1 MKNPLLTQF
10 FSLVRDRGLK
20 SLSTAIILMVLTVN
34 VSLAQSV
41 AITQQCYCL
50 NNSTTPTNGQY
61 EDVITL
67 TALPG
72 QTWRLASPIIGF
84 YNPASLPPPVEPILY
99 LHNTLIQEV
108 SPGVFQITG
117 RRKSG
122 QGWSL
127 NIVNN
132 ATGQIIPV
140 ASTENCAYPTF
151 VISGDEDVCRNSTES
166 YSIPA
171 GTYSG
176 LTWFLTGVGN
186 NLVLPNGFSS
196 IDADWGPT
204 AGRYSIGVSG
214 VHSSYPTQ
222 SLGCNFDISKIVDIE
237 DFTSL
242 TTIRGDAG
250 NCIGATEIYTLDAAL
265 ANLSGVSWTISTISG
280 PVMTSPVPAA
290 VGDNAR
296 RRTIVWPATAGE
308 YDLTVSGNYVLLNG
322 PGIADDNTC
331 SFTNTMRINIVSQ
344 PTIALACNNLVQLS
358 MNPSCELYFTPDQF
372 LEAQVYPDH
381 SYDIIIRDLTT
392 GLIIP
397 NGTLGYGYIGKTLEI
412 KVVHECSGNSC
423 WGYAKIEDK
432 SIPELVC
439 PEDVVIDCEDLENID
454 STGFPEIPVDAILSP
469 VVGNPNAWSVRNF
482 DRCSDVLISFTDD
495 VETDLCV
502 GPYSSIITRTWLVTD
517 NSGNSSSCSQT
528 ISINR
533 ASIDDV
539 IFPVNWDSATG
550 PNASLEACGSWT
562 KIPVGQPYAGNP
574 SPDYTGWPSGI
585 QCLKAAVTFKD
596 KKIALC
602 GDSTKTYKLIRKW
615 TVVDHCTGEIE
626 EQNQL
631 ITVMDTEPP
640 VVTCPADITS
650 QVGLP
655 IIPAAVIPVRPH
667 SCLADWT
674 VIAPIVISDCSQT
687 TWDVSF
693 LLADGNGKPPF
704 NGVYVKK
711 SGITEVA
718 TVSGSLRIRNLP
730 AGKTWVRYTITDA
743 CGNFSY
749 CFTEIDVIDNQ
760 PPTPVCDRNSIVA
773 IGAESM
779 ALAGVLTFDDG
790 SHDNCELAC
799 MKIRRMETPLV
810 DWATLPCSNQIKFT
824 CDDIGP
830 NKTVMVELGVWDKA
844 GLFNSCMVEAKVQD
858 NIFPVLTIPADMTA
872 NCYEDFTTLTRFGA
886 ASATDNC
893 TAMITEVR
901 KDFLNECGLGTITRT
916 FTATDA
922 FGNKTTKTQT
932 ITVGNDKKFN
942 GGAEFPVGDI
952 DWPNTIT
959 LNAACITDITPDKLP
974 DGSSRPKYLRN
985 TQCAQLPQA
994 HYEDIVFNFADNV
1007 CVKVLRKW
1015 TVIDWCQ
1022 KIPGFPN
1029 TGEWTYT
1036 QLIMLNNTK
1045 APDITKGCLPAD
1057 LTITQVGECKA
1068 NVSVTAVATDDCTP
1082 VDKLDWTYTI
1092 DENNDNTIEVSN
1104 GTGKT
1109 INRDFPYGTHKI
1121 TWTVKDGCKNPKTCS
1136 NVFTIRDDKKPT
1148 PYCITELVTVIMPSA
1163 KEVTIWASDFDRGA
1177 TDNCSVGAQITSSFS
1192 GTNRNDISR
1201 TIRCSDLG
1209 GLASKEISYN
1219 VYAIDAAGNSDFC
1232 TVTLV
1237 VQDNGN
1243 SCGSSIDEEENGR
1256 ISLKGNIYNETD
1268 EMVQNVQIELKSNQ
1282 TEFPKSV
1289 TTSADGKFS
1298 FGDLPMYKE
1307 YTLTADKNDDAL
1319 NGVSTLDLV
1328 MIQRHILGITELDS
1342 PYKLIAA
1349 DINNSE
1355 KITAADLVELRK
1367 LILGIQTEFSKNRS
1381 WRFVDVA
1388 HRFIDPKHPFPFI
1401 DYVHMNNLDHEVAG
1415 IDFVAVKIGDVNGSS
1430 KSNIHSGSE
1439 TANRSVVTLL
1449 TENITAKA
1457 GDIVNVTLNA
1467 EEINQLI
1474 GMQMTLSFD
1483 HQMAELIEIKSDVLN
1498 LKDENLGFSH
1508 LSKGLVHLS
1517 WNQENAVNI
1526 ANQIVKAKFKLLR
1539 DVTDKP
1545 LIALE
1550 RSMMSPEIYTKEG
1563 NGIAINNIKLE
1574 TGNRDHNPTDKFEL
1588 YQNVPNPFNATT
1600 IIGFNLPAADVVT
1613 LKIFDVTG
1621 KMVYQNKGQFS
1632 KGYNTFNIDANAL
1645 NLNGVMYYQIDTE
1658 TDSATRKMIVIK

>member
-84 YNPASLPPPVEPILY
+84 YNPASLPPPAEPILY

-117 RRKSG
+117 LRKSG

-127 NIVNN
+127 NIANN
-132 ATGQIIPV
+132 ATGQVIPV
-140 ASTENCAYPTF
+140 ASTESCAYPSF

-186 NLVLPNGFSS
+186 SFNTANGLSN
-196 IDADWGPT
+196 IDANWGPT

-280 PVMTSPVPAA
+280 PVMISPVPAA

-296 RRTIVWPATAGE
+296 RRTIVWPATPGE

-322 PGIADDNTC
+322 PGNADDNTC
-331 SFTNTMRINIVSQ
+331 SFTNTMRINIVNQ

-439 PEDVVIDCEDLENID
+439 PEDVVIDCDDLENID
-454 STGFPEIPVDAILSP
+454 STGFPELPVDAILSP
-469 VVGNPNAWSVRNF
+469 VLGNPNAWSVRNY
-482 DRCSDVLISFTDD
+482 DRCSDVLLSFTDD
-495 VETDLCV
+495 VETDLCS

-550 PNASLEACGSWT
+550 PNASLEACGTWT

-655 IIPAAVIPVRPH
+655 IIPAAIIPVRPH

-693 LLADGNGKPPF
+693 LLADSNGKPPF

-730 AGKTWVRYTITDA
+730 AGRTWVRYTITDA

-799 MKIRRMETPLV
+799 MKIRRMDNLV

-830 NKTVMVELGVWDKA
+830 NKTIMVELGVWDKA

-872 NCYEDFTTLTRFGA
+872 NCYDDFTTLTRFGA
-886 ASATDNC
+886 ATATDNC
-893 TAMITEVR
+893 TATITEVR
-901 KDFLNECGLGTITRT
+901 KDNLNECGLGTITRT

-922 FGNKTTKTQT
+922 FGNKTTRTQT
-932 ITVGNDKKFN
+932 ITIGNDKKFN
-942 GGAEFPVGDI
+942 GAAEFPVGDI

-959 LNAACITDITPDKLP
+959 LNASCITDITPDKLP
-974 DGSSRPKYLRN
+974 DGSARPKYLRN

-1045 APDITKGCLPAD
+1045 APDITKGCLPGD

-1068 NVSVTAVATDDCTP
+1068 NVSITAAATDDCTP

-1177 TDNCSVGAQITSSFS
+1177 TDNCSVGSQITSSFS

-1243 SCGSSIDEEENGR
+1243 SCGSNVDEEENGR

-1307 YTLTADKNDDAL
+1307 YTVTADKNDDAL

-1367 LILGIQTEFSKNRS
+1367 LILGIQAGFSKNRS

-1430 KSNIHSGSE
+1430 KSNVHSSNE

-1457 GDIVNVTLNA
+1457 GDVVNVTLNA

-1508 LSKGLVHLS
+1508 LSKGLVNLS
-1517 WNQENAVNI
+1517 WNQDNAANI

-1550 RSMMSPEIYTKEG
+1550 RSVLSPEIYTKEG

>member
-1 MKNPLLTQF
+1 
-10 FSLVRDRGLK
+10 
-20 SLSTAIILMVLTVN
+20 MVLTVN

-50 NNSTTPTNGQY
+50 NNNTTPTNGQY

-67 TALPG
+67 TGLPG

-84 YNPASLPPPVEPILY
+84 YNPVSLPPPVEPIPY
-99 LHNTLIQEV
+99 LNNTLLQEI

-117 RRKSG
+117 LRKSG
-122 QGWSL
+122 QVWSL
-127 NIVNN
+127 NITNT
-132 ATGQIIPV
+132 ATGQIFNV
-140 ASTENCAYPTF
+140 VSTENCAYPSF
-151 VISGDEDVCRNSTES
+151 AISGDEDVCRNSTES

-186 NLVLPNGFSS
+186 SFNTVNGLSN
-196 IDADWGPT
+196 IDANWGPT
-204 AGRYSIGVSG
+204 AGRYSIGVFG
-214 VHSSYPTQ
+214 VHSSYSGQ
-222 SLGCNFDISKIVDIE
+222 SLGCDFDINKIVDIE
-237 DFTSL
+237 DFTAL

-250 NCIGATEIYTLDAAL
+250 NCIGAREIYTLDAAL
-265 ANLSGVSWTISTISG
+265 ANLSGVSWTINTISG
-280 PVMTSPVPAA
+280 TVMTSPVPTLA
-290 VGDNAR
+290 GDNAR
-296 RRTIVWPATAGE
+296 RRTIVWPATPGE
-308 YDLTVSGNYVLLNG
+308 YDLTVTGNYVLLNG
-322 PGIADDNTC
+322 PGNADDNTC
-331 SFTNTMRINIVSQ
+331 SFTNTMRINIVNQ

-358 MNPSCELYFTPDQF
+358 MNPSCELYFNPDQF

-412 KVVHECSGNSC
+412 RVVHECSGNSC

-439 PEDVVIDCEDLENID
+439 PDDVTINCEDLEDIAI
-454 STGFPEIPVDAILSP
+454 TGFPDLPVDATLFP
-469 VVGNPNAWSVRNF
+469 VVGTPNAWLVMGY
-482 DRCSDVLISFTDD
+482 DRCSDVLLSFSDD

-502 GPYSSIITRTWLVTD
+502 GPFSSIITRTWLVTD
-517 NSGNSSSCSQT
+517 NSGNSSSCSHT
-528 ISINR
+528 IYINR

-539 IFPVNWDSATG
+539 VFPANWDSATG
-550 PNASLEACGSWT
+550 PNPSLEACAELFPTDASILKWT
-562 KIPVGQPYAGNP
+562 KIPAGQPYAGNP

-650 QVGLP
+650 QPNTGN
-655 IIPAAVIPVRPH
+655 ITPAAIIPVRPH
-667 SCLADWT
+667 TCLADWI

-693 LLADGNGKPPF
+693 LLADNNGKPPL

-711 SGITEVA
+711 SGLTEVV
-718 TVSGSLRIRNLP
+718 TIGGSLRIRNLP
-730 AGKTWVRYTITDA
+730 AGRTWVRYTITDA

-760 PPTPVCDRNSIVA
+760 PPTPVCDRNSIIA
-773 IGAESM
+773 IGSQSM
-779 ALAGVLTFDDG
+779 AFAGVLTFDDG
-790 SHDNCELAC
+790 SHDNCELFC
-799 MKIRRMETPLV
+799 MKIRRMDNLV
-810 DWATLPCSNQIKFT
+810 DWSTLPCSNQIKFT

-830 NKTVMVELGVWDKA
+830 NKTIMVELGVWDKA

-858 NIFPVLTIPADMTA
+858 NIFPVLTVPADMTA
-872 NCYEDFTTLTRFGA
+872 NCYDDLTSLTRFGIA
-886 ASATDNC
+886 TATDNC
-893 TAMITEVR
+893 TATIDTVR
-901 KDFLNECGLGTITRT
+901 KDNLNECGLGTITRT
-916 FTATDA
+916 FTATDV

-932 ITVGNDKKFN
+932 ITIGNDKKFN
-942 GGAEFPVGDI
+942 GAAEFPVGDI

-974 DGSSRPKYLRN
+974 DGSARPKYLRN
-985 TQCAQLPQA
+985 TQCAQLA
-994 HYEDIVFNFADNV
+994 ANYEDIVFNFADNV

-1068 NVSVTAVATDDCTP
+1068 NVSVTAVATDDCTSP
-1082 VDKLDWTYTI
+1082 ENLVWTYTI
-1092 DENNDNTIEVSN
+1092 DENNDNTLEVTN

-1121 TWTVKDGCKNPKTCS
+1121 TWTVKDGCKNPRTCS

-1177 TDNCSVGAQITSSFS
+1177 TDNCSSGTQITSSFS
-1192 GTNRNDISR
+1192 ATNRNDISR

-1209 GLASKEISYN
+1209 GLPSKQITYN

-1232 TVTLV
+1232 TVFLI

-1243 SCGSSIDEEENGR
+1243 SCSTNVDEEEDQR
-1256 ISLKGNIYNETD
+1256 ISLRGSIYNESD
-1268 EMVQNVQIELKSNQ
+1268 EMVQNVQIELKSDQ

-1289 TTSADGKFS
+1289 TTSADGKFN

-1307 YTLTADKNDDAL
+1307 YTLSADKNDDAL

-1388 HRFIDPKHPFPFI
+1388 HRFVDPKHPFPFI
-1401 DYVHMNNLDHEVAG
+1401 DYVHMSNLDHEVAG

-1430 KSNIHSGSE
+1430 KSNVHSGSE
-1439 TANRSVVTLL
+1439 TSNRSVVTLL

-1457 GDIVNVTLNA
+1457 GDIVNVTLSA
-1467 EEINQLI
+1467 EEINHLI
-1474 GMQMTLSFD
+1474 GIQMTLSYD
-1483 HQMAELIEIKSDVLN
+1483 NQMVELIEIKSEVLN
-1498 LKDENLGFSH
+1498 LKDEHLGFSH
-1508 LSKGLVHLS
+1508 LSKGLIHLS
-1517 WNQENAVNI
+1517 WNQDNAINV
-1526 ANQIVKAKFKLLR
+1526 ANQILKAKLKLLK
-1539 DVTDKP
+1539 DVTNKP

-1550 RSMMSPEIYTKEG
+1550 RSMMNPEMYTKEG
-1563 NGIAINNIKLE
+1563 NGIAVNNIKLE
-1574 TGNRDHNPTDKFEL
+1574 TGNRDHNPADKFEL
-1588 YQNVPNPFNATT
+1588 YQNVPNPFNANT
-1600 IIGFNLPAADVVT
+1600 IIGFNLPAADEVI

>member
-1 MKNPLLTQF
+1 
-10 FSLVRDRGLK
+10 
-20 SLSTAIILMVLTVN
+20 MVLTVN

-50 NNSTTPTNGQY
+50 NNNTTPTNGQY

-67 TALPG
+67 TGLPG

-84 YNPASLPPPVEPILY
+84 YNPVSLPPPVEPIPY
-99 LHNTLIQEV
+99 LNNTLLQEI

-117 RRKSG
+117 LRKSG
-122 QGWSL
+122 QVWSL
-127 NIVNN
+127 NITNT
-132 ATGQIIPV
+132 ATGQIFNV
-140 ASTENCAYPTF
+140 VSTENCAYPSF
-151 VISGDEDVCRNSTES
+151 AISGDEDVCRNSTES

-186 NLVLPNGFSS
+186 SFNTVNGLSN
-196 IDADWGPT
+196 IDANWGPT
-204 AGRYSIGVSG
+204 AGRYSIGVFG
-214 VHSSYPTQ
+214 VHSSYSGQ
-222 SLGCNFDISKIVDIE
+222 SLGCDFDINKIVDIE
-237 DFTSL
+237 DFTAL

-250 NCIGATEIYTLDAAL
+250 NCIGAREIYTLDAAL
-265 ANLSGVSWTISTISG
+265 ANLSGVSWTINTISG
-280 PVMTSPVPAA
+280 TVMTSPVPTLA
-290 VGDNAR
+290 GDNAR
-296 RRTIVWPATAGE
+296 RRTIVWPATPGE
-308 YDLTVSGNYVLLNG
+308 YDLTVTGNYVLLNG
-322 PGIADDNTC
+322 PGNADDNTC
-331 SFTNTMRINIVSQ
+331 SFTNTMRINIVNQ

-358 MNPSCELYFTPDQF
+358 MNPSCELYFNPDQF

-412 KVVHECSGNSC
+412 RVVHECSGNSC

-439 PEDVVIDCEDLENID
+439 PDDVTINCEDLEDIAI
-454 STGFPEIPVDAILSP
+454 TGFPDLPVDATLFP
-469 VVGNPNAWSVRNF
+469 VVGTPNAWLVMGY
-482 DRCSDVLISFTDD
+482 DRCSDVLLSFSDD

-502 GPYSSIITRTWLVTD
+502 GPFSSIITRTWLVTD
-517 NSGNSSSCSQT
+517 NSGNSSSCSHT
-528 ISINR
+528 IYINR

-539 IFPVNWDSATG
+539 VFPANWDSATG
-550 PNASLEACGSWT
+550 PNPSLEACAELFPTDASILKWT
-562 KIPVGQPYAGNP
+562 KIPAGQPYAGNP

-650 QVGLP
+650 QPNTGN
-655 IIPAAVIPVRPH
+655 ITPAAIIPVRPH
-667 SCLADWT
+667 TCLADWI

-693 LLADGNGKPPF
+693 LLADNNGKPPL

-711 SGITEVA
+711 SGLTEVV
-718 TVSGSLRIRNLP
+718 TIGGSLRIRNLP
-730 AGKTWVRYTITDA
+730 AGRTWVRYTITDA

-760 PPTPVCDRNSIVA
+760 PPTPVCDRNSIIA
-773 IGAESM
+773 IGSQSM
-779 ALAGVLTFDDG
+779 AFAGVLTFDDG
-790 SHDNCELAC
+790 SHDNCELFC
-799 MKIRRMETPLV
+799 MKIRRMDNLV
-810 DWATLPCSNQIKFT
+810 DWSTLPCSNQIKFT

-830 NKTVMVELGVWDKA
+830 NKTIMVELGVWDKA

-858 NIFPVLTIPADMTA
+858 NIFPVLTVPADMTA
-872 NCYEDFTTLTRFGA
+872 NCYDDLTSLTRFGIA
-886 ASATDNC
+886 TATDNC
-893 TAMITEVR
+893 TATIDTVR
-901 KDFLNECGLGTITRT
+901 KDNLNECGLGTITRT
-916 FTATDA
+916 FTATDV

-932 ITVGNDKKFN
+932 ITIGNDKKFN
-942 GGAEFPVGDI
+942 GAAEFPIGDI

-985 TQCAQLPQA
+985 TQCAQLA
-994 HYEDIVFNFADNV
+994 ANYEDIVFNFADNV
-1007 CVKVLRKW
+1007 CIKVLRKW

-1068 NVSVTAVATDDCTP
+1068 NVSVTAVATDDCTSP
-1082 VDKLDWTYTI
+1082 ENLVWTYTI
-1092 DENNDNTIEVSN
+1092 DENNDNTLEVTN

-1121 TWTVKDGCKNPKTCS
+1121 TWTVKDGCKNPRTCS

-1177 TDNCSVGAQITSSFS
+1177 TDNCSSGTQITSSFS
-1192 GTNRNDISR
+1192 ATNRNDISR

-1209 GLASKEISYN
+1209 GLPSKQITYN

-1232 TVTLV
+1232 TVFLI

-1243 SCGSSIDEEENGR
+1243 SCSTNVDEEEDQR
-1256 ISLKGNIYNETD
+1256 ISLRGSIYNESD
-1268 EMVQNVQIELKSNQ
+1268 EMVQNVQIELKSDQ

-1289 TTSADGKFS
+1289 TTSADGKFN

-1307 YTLTADKNDDAL
+1307 YTLSADKNDDAL

-1388 HRFIDPKHPFPFI
+1388 HRFVDPKHPFPFI
-1401 DYVHMNNLDHEVAG
+1401 DYVHMSNLDHEVAG

-1430 KSNIHSGSE
+1430 KSNVHSGSE
-1439 TANRSVVTLL
+1439 TSNRSVVTLL

-1457 GDIVNVTLNA
+1457 GDIVNVTLSA
-1467 EEINQLI
+1467 EEINHLI
-1474 GMQMTLSFD
+1474 GIQMTLSYD
-1483 HQMAELIEIKSDVLN
+1483 NQMVELIEIKSEVLN
-1498 LKDENLGFSH
+1498 LKDEHLGFSH
-1508 LSKGLVHLS
+1508 LSKGLIHLS
-1517 WNQENAVNI
+1517 WNQDNAINV
-1526 ANQIVKAKFKLLR
+1526 ANQILKAKLKLLK
-1539 DVTDKP
+1539 DVTNKP

-1550 RSMMSPEIYTKEG
+1550 RSMMNPEMYTKEG
-1563 NGIAINNIKLE
+1563 NGIAVNNIKLE
-1574 TGNRDHNPTDKFEL
+1574 TGNRDHNPADKFEL
-1588 YQNVPNPFNATT
+1588 YQNVPNPFNANT
-1600 IIGFNLPAADVVT
+1600 IIGFNLPAADEVI